1 MTRLEEFLNNR
12 GPAEMYEDCW
22 IPCTLWPFAVDL
34 AELTS
39 SGDRVLD
46 VGAGTGLLTELALAR
61 VGRRGYVVALEPTP
75 FMIETLQSKFQV
87 NNRVTVRAETIEG
100 AQQPGRSFDVIL
112 CHQVAQYVADPQQA
126 FNEMRRLLKPGGTAG
141 VGVWSV
147 AGDQVAGV
155 LQTGFQEFLGDV
167 FAPVHAWSFGGLDRL
182 RELADAAGFAILSLQ
197 KSVRN
202 ARFDS
207 VEHLLNVHL
216 TGGMRVVDDEVRMG
230 MFDLSDRSFEP
241 KVDGLL
247 QFLEDSLGQY
257 QTPSGLEVPWSSDVL
272 IARA

>member
-39 SGDRVLD
+39 SGNRVLD

-61 VGRRGYVVALEPTP
+61 VGRRGHVVALEPTP
-75 FMIETLQSKFQV
+75 FMVDTLQSKFEG
-87 NNRVTVRAETIEG
+87 NNRVTIATETIED
-100 AQQPGRSFDVIL
+100 AQQGESFDVIL
-112 CHQVAQYVADPQQA
+112 CHQVAQYVADPQIA

-155 LQTGFQEFLGDV
+155 LQAGFQEFLGDV

-182 RELADAAGFAILSLQ
+182 RELADSAGFTILSLQ

-230 MFDLSDRSFEP
+230 MLDLSDRSFEP

-247 QFLEDSLGQY
+247 QFLEDSLGKY

-272 IARA
+272 IASA